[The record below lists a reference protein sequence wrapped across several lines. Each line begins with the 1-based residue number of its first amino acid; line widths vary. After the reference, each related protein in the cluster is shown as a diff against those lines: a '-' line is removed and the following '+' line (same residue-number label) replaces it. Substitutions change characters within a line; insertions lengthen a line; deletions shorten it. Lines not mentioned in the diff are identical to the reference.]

1 MTNLQ
6 KCIRIVKRMTFA
18 CAEGKSTKKLWVEF
32 HEIEAKLTS
41 GEVLKLNRYI
51 NVRLR

>member
-6 KCIRIVKRMTFA
+6 KCIRLVKRMTFA

-32 HEIEAKLTS
+32 HEIEAKLTRA
-41 GEVLKLNRYI
+41 EVLKLDRYVDMH
-51 NVRLR
+51 VR